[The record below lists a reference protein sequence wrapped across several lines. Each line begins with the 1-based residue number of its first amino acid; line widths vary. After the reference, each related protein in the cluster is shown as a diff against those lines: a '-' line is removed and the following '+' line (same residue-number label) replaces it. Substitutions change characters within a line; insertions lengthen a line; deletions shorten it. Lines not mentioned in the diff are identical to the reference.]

1 MLYTLTDAKE
11 QALHTESK
19 TESAGREKIILNIIY
34 FIYVHLHVST
44 FPLGGK
50 IYQVQP
56 RLTECFHRITISFSS
71 STLSTNKKNA
81 KS

>member
-34 FIYVHLHVST
+34 FIYVHFHDST
-44 FPLGGK
+44 IPFCGK
-50 IYQVQP
+50 VY
-56 RLTECFHRITISFSS
+56 F
-71 STLSTNKKNA
+71 A
-81 KS
+81 

>member
-34 FIYVHLHVST
+34 FIYVHFHDSTIPFCGKVYFAWLTNWLVVSQ
-44 FPLGGK
+44 L
-50 IYQVQP
+50 Q
-56 RLTECFHRITISFSS
+56 FSI
-71 STLSTNKKNA
+71 L
-81 KS
+81 